1 MTAPNV
7 CKDEARGKGER
18 EREREGEKK
27 KKDGSKFQ
35 TSKYIKVTP
44 VNLASKQRNGNCSFL
59 QQALDS
65 GYGLIAEPGKGPGE

>member
-1 MTAPNV
+1 MSAKMKP
-7 CKDEARGKGER
+7 EERGREKER
-18 EREREGEKK
+18 KGEKK
-27 KKDGSKFQ
+27 KDGLKFQ

-65 GYGLIAEPGKGPGE
+65 GYGLIAKPGKGPGE

>member
-7 CKDEARGKGER
+7 CKDEARGKGGR
-18 EREREGEKK
+18 ERERGGE

-65 GYGLIAEPGKGPGE
+65 GYGLIAKPGKGPGE